1 MHIFKGGIFEVFLKM
16 YLPLALRVYNSLF
29 IDSLCMMVVD
39 EIKNHI
45 LGLTKSYILTLV
57 LILPSSFGFAQ
68 NEGHG
73 EYI

>member
-1 MHIFKGGIFEVFLKM
+1 MHFLPLFFKM
-16 YLPLALRVYNSLF
+16 HLPLALRVYNSLF